1 MAHAGEAPV
10 AFSRLLEIA
19 QQADRQG
26 RCRFTPFL
34 TPPEAEL
41 AEAAAKRANVDVV
54 LFGGYDDAERRMAR
68 FTPPFTGEEP
78 FPVKAMQITWFGAQ
92 APQHRDLLG
101 SVMGL
106 GVQRSRIGD
115 IVLLAQ
121 EAYLFAEQTL
131 AEVIAQSLLEAG
143 RISLSVRVLDTMPAL
158 ENQAGEA
165 KRGTVASPRL
175 DAVVAEGFHLSRG
188 AAAELITAGNVKL
201 RHAPVLRPDARVE
214 AGDAISVRG
223 HGRLRVDA
231 FGDSNR
237 KGRFPILYTR
247 FGAVR

>member
-19 QQADRQG
+19 RQADRQG

-41 AEAAAKRANVDVV
+41 AEAAAKRANVDMA

-68 FTPPFTGEEP
+68 FTPPFAGEAP
-78 FPVKAMQITWFGAQ
+78 FPVKAMQITWFGSQ

-121 EAYLFAEQTL
+121 EACLFAEQTL
-131 AEVIAQSLLEAG
+131 ADMIAQSLLEAG
-143 RISLSVRVLDTMPAL
+143 RISLSVRVLDAVPEL
-158 ENQAGEA
+158 ENQAGEPQ
-165 KRGTVASPRL
+165 RGTVASPRL

-188 AAAELITAGNVKL
+188 AAADLITAGNVKL
-201 RHAPVLRPDARVE
+201 RHVPVLRPDARVE